1 LEKKSIYSLVSLIL
15 DWNMDWNSGMD
26 YGMDHFSIA
35 IPGSAVWMFISFNG
49 CILYIA
55 NSLPSTKE
63 THLRSD
69 RVKRDQRS

>member
-1 LEKKSIYSLVSLIL
+1 
-15 DWNMDWNSGMD
+15 MDWNGRMD

-35 IPGSAVWMFISFNG
+35 VPGSAVWMFISFNG

-69 RVKRDQRS
+69 RVKRDKRS